1 MSFSRRTLLKASAA
15 SAVLGGIGA
24 PLVARAQA
32 AEFTYKY
39 ANNLPDGHPMNARA
53 KEMAAAIKAE
63 TNGRFDLQIFPNNQ
77 LGSDTDML
85 SQIRSGGV
93 EFFTL
98 SGLILA
104 TLVPAASISGIGFAF
119 PDYDTVWKAMD
130 GGLGAHIRGE
140 ITKANLVV
148 MDKIWDNGF
157 RQTTSSTKPINGP
170 DDLKGF
176 KIRVPVSPLWTSMF
190 KAFDA
195 APASINFSEV
205 YSALQTKIVEGQE
218 NPLAI
223 ISTAKLY
230 EVQKF
235 CSLTNHMWDGFWFL
249 ANRRAWEKLPED
261 VRDHRRQEHQRGG
274 RQGARGR
281 RQAECR
287 AAAGTGRQGPHLQPA
302 QRDAVPRQAALG
314 RLLRGMERQIRRP
327 GLGAARKVRRQ
338 AVVSS
343 VDEGAVMAHAELSEG
358 VGGEVGQSPRRRSLL
373 ASLEHALGMLVEIPA
388 ALLVVAEIVILFAG
402 VVARYALHRPLI
414 WSDELASILFL
425 WLAML
430 GAAVAFRRAEHMRM
444 TAVVASAK
452 PAMRAYLDLVATVAA
467 LAFLLLIAWPALR
480 IRLRGK
486 LHHHAGAADH
496 QYLARRGA
504 AGRHRA

>member
-1 MSFSRRTLLKASAA
+1 MRFSRRALLKASAA
-15 SAVLGGIGA
+15 TAVLSGIGA
-24 PLVARAQA
+24 PFVARAQQ
-32 AEFTYKY
+32 AEFAYKY
-39 ANNLPDGHPMNARA
+39 ANNLPDAHPMNARA
-53 KEMAAAIKAE
+53 KEMAAAIKTE

-85 SQIRSGGV
+85 SQIRSGGI

-130 GGLGAHIRGE
+130 GELGGYIRGE

-157 RQTTSSTKPINGP
+157 RETTSSSKPINGP
-170 DDLKGF
+170 DDFKGF

-249 ANRRAWEKLPED
+249 ANRRAWEKLPDD
-261 VRDHRRQEHQRGG
+261 VR
-274 RQGARGR
+274 A
-281 RQAECR
+281 
-287 AAAGTGRQGPHLQPA
+287 
-302 QRDAVPRQAALG
+302 
-314 RLLRGMERQIRRP
+314 
-327 GLGAARKVRRQ
+327 
-338 AVVSS
+338 
-343 VDEGAVMAHAELSEG
+343 
-358 VGGEVGQSPRRRSLL
+358 
-373 ASLEHALGMLVEIPA
+373 
-388 ALLVVAEIVILFAG
+388 
-402 VVARYALHRPLI
+402 VVARNINAAGVREREDVAKLNAGLQQ
-414 WSDELASILFL
+414 ELAGKGLTFNQPDT
-425 WLAML
+425 AP
-430 GAAVAFRRAEHMRM
+430 FREKLRSAGFYAEWKGKYGDQ
-444 TAVVASAK
+444 AW
-452 PAMRAYLDLVATVAA
+452 A
-467 LAFLLLIAWPALR
+467 LLEKSV
-480 IRLRGK
+480 GK
-486 LHHHAGAADH
+486 LS
-496 QYLARRGA
+496 
-504 AGRHRA
+504 